1 MPKRNIIVIGGSSG
15 SFESFKKIAAALPK
29 DLDASIFIV
38 WHMAPDVRSV
48 LPQILNNVGPLF
60 ASDARE
66 GERIESGRIY
76 VARPD
81 HHLLLDDSHIRVTRG
96 PKENRFRPA
105 LDPLFRSAA
114 YNYGPRSIGVVLS
127 GALDDGTSGLWT
139 IKHRG
144 GLAVVQDPNDADIS
158 SMPENA
164 IREVD
169 VDHIVPVADM
179 PELLVRLSSQEVP
192 ERAEGA
198 MQDSSE
204 DKRTRLEIRI
214 AAEDNALEAGVMEW
228 GELSPFTCPDCSGV
242 LSKIKDGNRPRFRCH
257 TGHAFSSDSLLAALT
272 ETIEESL
279 WSAIRGVDES
289 IMLLNHIGDHFAEV
303 NQGPTAAKFFQKA
316 IEAGKRNDLIR
327 KAVFEHE
334 HLSAESVIH
343 EPDIDSAVE
352 TGETPAADEI
362 GNAVSEDHKA

>member
-1 MPKRNIIVIGGSSG
+1 
-15 SFESFKKIAAALPK
+15 
-29 DLDASIFIV
+29 
-38 WHMAPDVRSV
+38 
-48 LPQILNNVGPLF
+48 
-60 ASDARE
+60 
-66 GERIESGRIY
+66 
-76 VARPD
+76 
-81 HHLLLDDSHIRVTRG
+81 VTRG

-279 WSAIRGVDES
+279 PLSSKIPARPSMARCPAIRSLPSLWMRSYRSNEYRTTSSVIETDGPRS
-289 IMLLNHIGDHFAEV
+289 SL
-303 NQGPTAAKFFQKA
+303 PTAPKSSPKTTRQLSARSLPSC
-316 IEAGKRNDLIR
+316 G
-327 KAVFEHE
+327 AVQDTIFPIINGPRYYGGSSEGSLSAMWRTCGSMQ
-334 HLSAESVIH
+334 HLSATV
-343 EPDIDSAVE
+343 PRNLR
-352 TGETPAADEI
+352 PC
-362 GNAVSEDHKA
+362 